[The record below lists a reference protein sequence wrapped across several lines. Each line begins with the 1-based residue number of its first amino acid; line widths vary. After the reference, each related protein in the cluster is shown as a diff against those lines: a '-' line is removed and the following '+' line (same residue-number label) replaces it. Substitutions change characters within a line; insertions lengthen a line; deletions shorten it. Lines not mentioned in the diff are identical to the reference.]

1 MKYDVE
7 MYTGIKIEDLF
18 YKYRDLAAKTVNKY
32 YSRYISTAWQEDVYN
47 VAEMGLYESLQNI
60 ELEKIKNE
68 LSIKS
73 AIIWGVRGSIKNW
86 ERELF
91 GYEGTFT
98 REGYYKTYSY
108 NNNKCINNC
117 KELEQTLNSSNL
129 LANNELTEE
138 QRIEYMDLYK
148 AIKSLNKEEQYFIK
162 RTTEGATLVVIGKEM
177 GIDKDKVW
185 RMKQKTFSRLR
196 KELEVVEPMKSG
208 EYRLNDDNQYSFF

>member
-32 YSRYISTAWQEDVYN
+32 YSRYIRTAWQEDVYN

-60 ELEKIKNE
+60 KLEKIKNE

-73 AIIWGVRGSIKNW
+73 AIIWGVRGSIKDW

-98 REGYYKTYSY
+98 REGYYKTNSY
-108 NNNKCINNC
+108 NNKCSEDG
-117 KELEQTLNSSNL
+117 KEFEETLSSDNL
-129 LANNELTEE
+129 FTNNEISEE

-148 AIKSLNKEEQYFIK
+148 AIKKLNKEEQYFIK
-162 RTTEGATLVVIGKEM
+162 RTAEGITLVDIGKEM

-196 KELEVVEPMKSG
+196 KELEAVEPMKPG

>member
-1 MKYDVE
+1 MKYDIE

-60 ELEKIKNE
+60 ELGKIKNE

-98 REGYYKTYSY
+98 REGYYKTNSY
-108 NNNKCINNC
+108 NNKCS
-117 KELEQTLNSSNL
+117 ED
-129 LANNELTEE
+129 

>member
-60 ELEKIKNE
+60 ELGKIKNE

-73 AIIWGVRGSIKNW
+73 AIIWGVRGSIKDW

-98 REGYYKTYSY
+98 REGYYKTNSY
-108 NNNKCINNC
+108 NNKCSKDGKEFEETLSSDNLFTNKEI
-117 KELEQTLNSSNL
+117 S
-129 LANNELTEE
+129 EE

-185 RMKQKTFSRLR
+185 RMKKKVLSKLK
-196 KELEVVEPMKSG
+196 KELEVVEHMKSG

>member
-60 ELEKIKNE
+60 ELGKIKNE

-86 ERELF
+86 EREKSVSSIYQRALNYKNF
-91 GYEGTFT
+91 GGF
-98 REGYYKTYSY
+98 K
-108 NNNKCINNC
+108 IA
-117 KELEQTLNSSNL
+117 ELM
-129 LANNELTEE
+129 
-138 QRIEYMDLYK
+138 I
-148 AIKSLNKEEQYFIK
+148 
-162 RTTEGATLVVIGKEM
+162 
-177 GIDKDKVW
+177 
-185 RMKQKTFSRLR
+185 
-196 KELEVVEPMKSG
+196 
-208 EYRLNDDNQYSFF
+208 

>member
-1 MKYDVE
+1 MKYDIE

-98 REGYYKTYSY
+98 REGYYKTNSY
-108 NNNKCINNC
+108 NNKCSEDG
-117 KELEQTLNSSNL
+117 KEFEETLNSSNL
-129 LANNELTEE
+129 LVNNELTEE

-148 AIKSLNKEEQYFIK
+148 AIKKLNKEEQYFIK
-162 RTTEGATLVVIGKEM
+162 RTAEGITLVNIGKEM

-185 RMKQKTFSRLR
+185 RMKKKVLSKLK
-196 KELEVVEPMKSG
+196 KELEVVEHMKSG

>member
-32 YSRYISTAWQEDVYN
+32 YSRYIETAWQEDVYN

-60 ELEKIKNE
+60 KLEKIKNE

-73 AIIWGVRGSIKNW
+73 AIIWGVRGSIKDW

-98 REGYYKTYSY
+98 REGYYKTNSY
-108 NNNKCINNC
+108 NNKCGEDG
-117 KELEQTLNSSNL
+117 KEFEETLNSSNL
-129 LANNELTEE
+129 LVNNELTEE

-185 RMKQKTFSRLR
+185 RMKKKVLSKLK
-196 KELEVVEPMKSG
+196 KELEVVEHMKSG

>member
-1 MKYDVE
+1 MKYDIE

-73 AIIWGVRGSIKNW
+73 AIIWGVRGSIRDW

-98 REGYYKTYSY
+98 REGYYKTNSY
-108 NNNKCINNC
+108 NNKCSEDG
-117 KELEQTLNSSNL
+117 KEFEETLNSSNL
-129 LANNELTEE
+129 LVNNELTEE

-148 AIKSLNKEEQYFIK
+148 AIKKLNKEEQYFIK
-162 RTTEGATLVVIGKEM
+162 RTAEGITLVNIGKEM

-185 RMKQKTFSRLR
+185 RMKKKVLSKLK
-196 KELEVVEPMKSG
+196 KELEVVEHMKSG

>member
-32 YSRYISTAWQEDVYN
+32 YSRYIRTAWQEDVYN

-60 ELEKIKNE
+60 KLEKIKNE

-73 AIIWGVRGSIKNW
+73 AIIWGVRGYIKDW

-98 REGYYKTYSY
+98 REGYYKTNSY
-108 NNNKCINNC
+108 NNKCINNC

-129 LANNELTEE
+129 LVNNELTED

-162 RTTEGATLVVIGKEM
+162 RTTEGATLVVIGEEI
-177 GIDKDKVW
+177 GINKDKAW
-185 RMKQKTFSRLR
+185 RTKQKIFSKLR
-196 KELEVVEPMKSG
+196 KELEVVELIKPGK
-208 EYRLNDDNQYSFF
+208 YRLNDDNQYSFF

>member
-1 MKYDVE
+1 MKYDIE

-32 YSRYISTAWQEDVYN
+32 YFRYINTNWIEDVYS
-47 VAEMGLYESLQNI
+47 VAELGLYKSLQNI

-73 AIIWGVRGSIKNW
+73 AIVWGIRGAIRDW
-86 ERELF
+86 EREMF
-91 GYEGTFT
+91 GYEGSIS
-98 REGYYKTYSY
+98 REGYYRTYSY
-108 NNNKCINNC
+108 NNKCIHNC
-117 KELEQTLNSSNL
+117 KELEQTLNSSDL
-129 LANNELTEE
+129 LVNDELTEE

-162 RTTEGATLVVIGKEM
+162 RTTEGATLVVIGEEI
-177 GIDKDKVW
+177 GINKDKVW
-185 RMKQKTFSRLR
+185 RMKKKVLSKLK
-196 KELEVVEPMKSG
+196 KELEVVEHMKSG

>member
-1 MKYDVE
+1 MKYDIE

-60 ELEKIKNE
+60 ELGKIKNE

-98 REGYYKTYSY
+98 REGYYKTNSY
-108 NNNKCINNC
+108 NNKCSEDG
-117 KELEQTLNSSNL
+117 KEFEETLNSSNL
-129 LANNELTEE
+129 LVNNELTEE

-148 AIKSLNKEEQYFIK
+148 AIKNLNKEEQYFIK